1 MKDDA
6 LASVQLYMDSGDY
19 DRAQDI
25 LEKLLKKNPSD
36 AEARRLLDELTV
48 LKSAKS
54 ADGVMQDDLARRTAE
69 AQKTQRELEELLSRG
84 KGQDSGASSNAEA
97 GAAQRTDGRD
107 GAAQTLTDQS
117 TRSSVDR
124 SAAQPSSDKTAVQR
138 ARDAEEAARR
148 EKEAAA
154 ERERKAKIAAQKEA
168 EAALA
173 RERKAEAEKAAKAF
187 AAQKQKEEAAR
198 KAAEEELARKNRA
211 IQKEIDGVN
220 TEIAQGKSDLTANK
234 IDSALNHFGKAQKM
248 LPISAGEP
256 LFSGSK
262 NSEMASALYD
272 ASQSSS
278 SNADKKRLRDAA
290 VGYAEE
296 AVRKTPNDA
305 ASHYVL
311 GMAAFDTKN
320 YPKALDELSKA
331 VQNDRSNALYH
342 YNLGRAQYLSH
353 RYSDARSSFQRSV
366 DLDGRFAPAQYNLGL
381 ANLRTGNEAEALSSF
396 RRARTTDAN
405 YEKAYLEEARLL
417 SKQGD
422 KNGAVSAYNN
432 VLRINDVN
440 GNALRELGS
449 EYYAMEN
456 YAASENCYRRAL
468 ALLSP
473 TEEDPTTYYNL
484 SATLYAERKDAEAI
498 TYAKRAYASKSS
510 LGNAA
515 QANVVYNYALML
527 QEAGKSEEAIP
538 LYVEALRLN
547 QNHEKSK
554 INLGKMYL
562 EMNPPDVDTAL
573 QLFRQAYNSD
583 NKSFEANNNLG
594 SAYLAKRDYKN
605 AIQFYQNAL
614 RLDPSNNTVRSNLAQ
629 TYASDGQFDNAKT
642 TYTELIKRDGTNWD
656 AYVELGKVCMSAG
669 DTAGA
674 ERYLSEVQTKQP
686 NHRRAEVT
694 ELLSAL
700 RNGGAQAR

>member
-1 MKDDA
+1 
-6 LASVQLYMDSGDY
+6 MDSGDY
-19 DRAQDI
+19 DRAQSI
-25 LEKLLKKNPSD
+25 LEKLLKKDPSD
-36 AEARRLLDELTV
+36 AEVRKLLDELAL
-48 LKSAKS
+48 LKGAKS
-54 ADGVMQDDLARRTAE
+54 GDGAMQDELARSTAE

-84 KGQDSGASSNAEA
+84 KGSGADAASNVDA
-97 GAAQRTDGRD
+97 GSAQRTGGRD
-107 GAAQTLTDQS
+107 AASESSADRTAAQQKA
-117 TRSSVDR
+117 R
-124 SAAQPSSDKTAVQR
+124 AAED
-138 ARDAEEAARR
+138 AARR

-154 ERERKAKIAAQKEA
+154 ERERKAKIAEQREA
-168 EAALA
+168 EAALE
-173 RERKAEAEKAAKAF
+173 RERKAEAEKAAKAL

-211 IQKEIDGVN
+211 IQREIDGVN

-272 ASQSSS
+272 ASQNAASD
-278 SNADKKRLRDAA
+278 ADKRRLRDAA

-296 AVRKTPNDA
+296 AIRKTPNDA

-342 YNLGRAQYLSH
+342 YNLGRAQYLSR

-422 KNGAVSAYNN
+422 HSGAVSAYNN
-432 VLRINDVN
+432 VLRVNDVN

-484 SATLYAERKDAEAI
+484 SATLYAEHKDAEAI

-515 QANVVYNYALML
+515 QANIVYNYALML
-527 QEAGKSEEAIP
+527 QESGKSEEAIP

-547 QNHEKSK
+547 PNHEKSK

-573 QLFRQAYNSD
+573 KLFKQAYNAD

-594 SAYLAKRDYKN
+594 SAYLAKKDYKN

-642 TYTELIKRDGTNWD
+642 TYTELIKRDGRNWD
-656 AYVELGKVCMSAG
+656 AYVELGKVCMSTG

>member
-36 AEARRLLDELTV
+36 AEARRLLDELTA

-117 TRSSVDR
+117 TLSSADR
-124 SAAQPSSDKTAVQR
+124 SAAQPSSDKTAAQR

-148 EKEAAA
+148 KKEAAA

-168 EAALA
+168 EAAEA
-173 RERKAEAEKAAKAF
+173 RERKAEAEKAVKAL

-220 TEIAQGKSDLTANK
+220 AEIAQGKSDLTANK

-272 ASQSSS
+272 ASQNAASD
-278 SNADKKRLRDAA
+278 ADKRRLRDAA

-296 AVRKTPNDA
+296 AIRKTPNDA

-342 YNLGRAQYLSH
+342 YNLGRAQYLSR
-353 RYSDARSSFQRSV
+353 RYSDARLSFQRSV

-422 KNGAVSAYNN
+422 HSGAVSAYNN
-432 VLRINDVN
+432 VLRVNDVN

-484 SATLYAERKDAEAI
+484 SATLYAEHKDAEAI

-515 QANVVYNYALML
+515 QANIVYNYALML

-547 QNHEKSK
+547 PNHEKSK

-562 EMNPPDVDTAL
+562 EMDPPDVDTAL

-669 DTAGA
+669 DTADA

>member
-1 MKDDA
+1 MPGSSASARGDT
-6 LASVQLYMDSGDY
+6 LSSVQLYMDTGEY
-19 DRAQDI
+19 DRALDL
-25 LEKLLKKNPSD
+25 LEKLLKKNPGD
-36 AEARRLLDELTV
+36 AEARRLLDELHA

-54 ADGVMQDDLARRTAE
+54 GDGAMQDELARSTAE
-69 AQKTQRELEELLSRG
+69 AQRTQKELEELIARGQNSPLS
-84 KGQDSGASSNAEA
+84 QNTASGSAQRPGERTASAETSA
-97 GAAQRTDGRD
+97 DKNAAQQKLRE
-107 GAAQTLTDQS
+107 
-117 TRSSVDR
+117 
-124 SAAQPSSDKTAVQR
+124 
-138 ARDAEEAARR
+138 AEEAARR
-148 EKEAAA
+148 AREAEIAAEKAAA
-154 ERERKAKIAAQKEA
+154 AAA
-168 EAALA
+168 A
-173 RERKAEAEKAAKAF
+173 RERKAEAEKAAQAL
-187 AAQKQKEEAAR
+187 AAQKQREAAAR

-211 IQKEIDGVN
+211 IQREIDGVN
-220 TEIAQGKSDLTANK
+220 GEIAQGKSDLTANK

-262 NSEMASALYD
+262 NSEMAAALYE
-272 ASQSSS
+272 ASQ
-278 SNADKKRLRDAA
+278 NAASDADRKKLRDAA
-290 VGYAEE
+290 VSYAEE
-296 AVRKTPNDA
+296 AIRKTPNDA
-305 ASHYVL
+305 AAHYVL
-311 GMAAFDTKN
+311 GMTAMDAKN

-331 VQNDRSNALYH
+331 VQNDQSNALYH
-342 YNLGRAQYLSH
+342 YNLGRVQYLSR

-381 ANLRTGNEAEALSSF
+381 ANLRTGNESEALSSF

-422 KNGAVSAYNN
+422 QNGAVKAYNA

-484 SATLYAERKDAEAI
+484 SATLYAERKDAEAVA
-498 TYAKRAYASKSS
+498 YAKRAYASKAS
-510 LGNAA
+510 LGNTA

-527 QEAGKSEEAIP
+527 QDSGKFEEAIP
-538 LYVEALRLN
+538 LYLEALRLN
-547 QNHEKSK
+547 PNHEKSK

-573 QLFRQAYNSD
+573 RLFKQAYDAD

-594 SAYLAKRDYKN
+594 SAYLAKKDYKN
-605 AIQFYQNAL
+605 AIKFYQNAL

-656 AYVELGKVCMSAG
+656 AYVELGKVCMSTG

-674 ERYLSEVQTKQP
+674 ERYLSEVQTKRP
-686 NHRRAEVT
+686 NHRRTEVT

-700 RNGGAQAR
+700 RSGGIQAK

>member
-1 MKDDA
+1 MDA
-6 LASVQLYMDSGDY
+6 GDY
-19 DRAQDI
+19 DRALDL
-25 LEKLLKKNPSD
+25 LEKLLKKNPGDAEAQQLLDELRALKDSKSGD
-36 AEARRLLDELTV
+36 GAVQDELSRSTAEARR
-48 LKSAKS
+48 
-54 ADGVMQDDLARRTAE
+54 
-69 AQKTQRELEELLSRG
+69 AQKELEELIARG
-84 KGQDSGASSNAEA
+84 SNSTSPQNAAPGSVQRVGERTSSAE
-97 GAAQRTDGRD
+97 T
-107 GAAQTLTDQS
+107 
-117 TRSSVDR
+117 
-124 SAAQPSSDKTAVQR
+124 SSDKIAAQQKL
-138 ARDAEEAARR
+138 RDAEEAARR
-148 EKEAAA
+148 AREAEIAAEKAAA
-154 ERERKAKIAAQKEA
+154 DAT
-168 EAALA
+168 A
-173 RERKAEAEKAAKAF
+173 RERKAEAEKAAQAL
-187 AAQKQKEEAAR
+187 AAQKQREAAAR

-211 IQKEIDGVN
+211 IQREIDGVN
-220 TEIAQGKSDLTANK
+220 GEIAQGKSDLTANK

-262 NSEMASALYD
+262 NSEMASALYEALQNA
-272 ASQSSS
+272 ASD
-278 SNADKKRLRDAA
+278 ADKKRLRDAA
-290 VGYAEE
+290 VRYAEE
-296 AVRKTPNDA
+296 AIRKTPNDA
-305 ASHYVL
+305 AAHYVL
-311 GMAAFDTKN
+311 GMTAMDVKN

-331 VQNDRSNALYH
+331 VQNDPSNALYH
-342 YNLGRAQYLSH
+342 YNLGRVQYLSR
-353 RYSDARSSFQRSV
+353 RYSDARSSFQKSV

-381 ANLRTGNEAEALSSF
+381 ANLRIGNEAEALSSF
-396 RRARTTDAN
+396 RRARTTDPN

-422 KNGAVSAYNN
+422 RNGAVKAYNA

-449 EYYAMEN
+449 EYYAMES

-510 LGNAA
+510 LGNTA

-527 QEAGKSEEAIP
+527 QESGKSEEAIP
-538 LYVEALRLN
+538 LYLEALRLN
-547 QNHEKSK
+547 PDHEKSK
-554 INLGKMYL
+554 INLGRMYL

-573 QLFRQAYNSD
+573 RLFKQAYDAD

-594 SAYLAKRDYKN
+594 SAYLAKKDYKN
-605 AIQFYQNAL
+605 AIKFYQNAL

-642 TYTELIKRDGTNWD
+642 TYTELIRRDGTNWD
-656 AYVELGKVCMSAG
+656 AYVELGKVCMSTG
-669 DTAGA
+669 DVAGA
-674 ERYLSEVQTKQP
+674 ERYLSEVQTKRP

-694 ELLSAL
+694 ELLSAI
-700 RNGGAQAR
+700 RSGGFQAK

>member
-1 MKDDA
+1 
-6 LASVQLYMDSGDY
+6 MDTGEY
-19 DRAQDI
+19 DRALDL
-25 LEKLLKKNPSD
+25 LEKLLKKNPDD
-36 AEARRLLDELTV
+36 AEARRLLDELHA

-54 ADGVMQDDLARRTAE
+54 GDGAMQDELARSTAE
-69 AQKTQRELEELLSRG
+69 AQRTQKELEELIARGQNSPLS
-84 KGQDSGASSNAEA
+84 QNGASGSAQRPGERTASAESSA
-97 GAAQRTDGRD
+97 DKNAAQQKLRE
-107 GAAQTLTDQS
+107 
-117 TRSSVDR
+117 
-124 SAAQPSSDKTAVQR
+124 
-138 ARDAEEAARR
+138 AEEAARR
-148 EKEAAA
+148 AREAEIAAEKAAA
-154 ERERKAKIAAQKEA
+154 AAA
-168 EAALA
+168 A
-173 RERKAEAEKAAKAF
+173 RERKAEAEKAAQAL
-187 AAQKQKEEAAR
+187 AAQKQREAAAR

-211 IQKEIDGVN
+211 IQREIDGVN
-220 TEIAQGKSDLTANK
+220 GEIAQGKSDLTANK

-262 NSEMASALYD
+262 NSEMATALYE
-272 ASQSSS
+272 ASQ
-278 SNADKKRLRDAA
+278 NAASDADRKKLRDAA
-290 VGYAEE
+290 VSYAEE
-296 AVRKTPNDA
+296 SIRKTPNDA
-305 ASHYVL
+305 AAHYVL
-311 GMAAFDTKN
+311 GMTAMDAKN

-331 VQNDRSNALYH
+331 VQNDQSNALYH
-342 YNLGRAQYLSH
+342 YNLGRVQYLSR

-381 ANLRTGNEAEALSSF
+381 ANLRTGNESEALSSF

-422 KNGAVSAYNN
+422 QNGAVKAYNA

-498 TYAKRAYASKSS
+498 AYAKRAYASKAS
-510 LGNAA
+510 LGNTA

-527 QEAGKSEEAIP
+527 QDSGKFEEAIP
-538 LYVEALRLN
+538 LYLEALRLN
-547 QNHEKSK
+547 PNHEKSK

-573 QLFRQAYNSD
+573 RLFKQAYDAD

-594 SAYLAKRDYKN
+594 SAYLAKKDYKN
-605 AIQFYQNAL
+605 AIKFYQNAL

-656 AYVELGKVCMSAG
+656 AYVELGKVCMSTG

-674 ERYLSEVQTKQP
+674 ERYLSEVQTKRP

-700 RNGGAQAR
+700 RSGGIQAK

>member
-1 MKDDA
+1 
-6 LASVQLYMDSGDY
+6 MDSGDY
-19 DRAQDI
+19 DRALDL
-25 LEKLLKKNPSD
+25 LEKLLKKDPSNT
-36 AEARRLLDELTV
+36 EARKLFDEV
-48 LKSAKS
+48 DALKRAKS
-54 ADGVMQDDLARRTAE
+54 GDGAMQGELARSTAE

-84 KGQDSGASSNAEA
+84 KSADSDTAHDSGDAQRESGRDRASADRA
-97 GAAQRTDGRD
+97 AAQQSARD
-107 GAAQTLTDQS
+107 AEDAA
-117 TRSSVDR
+117 R
-124 SAAQPSSDKTAVQR
+124 R
-138 ARDAEEAARR
+138 ARDAEI
-148 EKEAAA
+148 
-154 ERERKAKIAAQKEA
+154 KAQREA
-168 EAALA
+168 EAALE
-173 RERKAEAEKAAKAF
+173 RERKAEAEKAARAL

-211 IQKEIDGVN
+211 IQREIDSVN
-220 TEIAQGKSDLTANK
+220 AEIAQGKSDLTANK
-234 IDSALNHFGKAQKM
+234 IDSALNHFGKAQKL

-272 ASQSSS
+272 ASQNAASD
-278 SNADKKRLRDAA
+278 ADKKRLRDAA

-311 GMAAFDTKN
+311 GMAALDEKN

-342 YNLGRAQYLSH
+342 YNLGRVQYLSR

-396 RRARTTDAN
+396 RRARTTDPN
-405 YEKAYLEEARLL
+405 YERAYLEEARLL

-422 KNGAVSAYNN
+422 RNGAVNAYNA

-456 YAASENCYRRAL
+456 YVASENCYRRAL

-484 SATLYAERKDAEAI
+484 SATLYAEHKDADAL

-527 QEAGKSEEAIP
+527 QESGKSEEAIP
-538 LYVEALRLN
+538 LYMEALRLN

-573 QLFRQAYNSD
+573 QLFRQAYNAD

-594 SAYLAKRDYKN
+594 SAYLAKKDYKN

-642 TYTELIKRDGTNWD
+642 TYTELIKRDGRNWD
-656 AYVELGKVCMSAG
+656 AYVELGKVCMSLG
-669 DTAGA
+669 DTEGA
-674 ERYLSEVQTKQP
+674 RRYLSEVQAKQP
-686 NHRRAEVT
+686 NHRRAEV
-694 ELLSAL
+694 EDLLSVL
-700 RNGGAQAR
+700 RSGDGRSR